1 MSFSLY
7 FVLIG
12 LTFVITLMLIVII
25 LLQQSKSGGGLG
37 FLSGGATEAFLGA
50 NAGNVLTKSTAWML
64 VAFIVL
70 TLTLAWGASR
80 LKENR
85 LQSIAD
91 EPATAIKLQPGN
103 KTPAPITPDKPAP
116 VIPGTPETPTVPATP
131 AVPAAPA
138 APALTVPAVP
148 AAPAIPAVP
157 EVPAPPVP

>member
-1 MSFSLY
+1 MSFPFY

-91 EPATAIKLQPGN
+91 EPTTAIKLQPGN
-103 KTPAPITPDKPAP
+103 KTPPGKPAP
-116 VIPGTPETPTVPATP
+116 VTPVTPGTPEAPTVPATP
-131 AVPAAPA
+131 VAPATPAAPT
-138 APALTVPAVP
+138 LTVPAVP

-157 EVPAPPVP
+157 EVPAPAVP

>member
-12 LTFVITLMLIVII
+12 LTFMITLMLIVII

-50 NAGNVLTKSTAWML
+50 NASNVLTKSTAWML
-64 VAFIVL
+64 VIFLML

-91 EPATAIKLQPGN
+91 EAAAPAAVQLGKKPLPATPDTQKPSVPVAPEAP
-103 KTPAPITPDKPAP
+103 KTPAPTTPAAPAP
-116 VIPGTPETPTVPATP
+116 VVKTAPDVPAPVVPATP
-131 AVPAAPA
+131 P
-138 APALTVPAVP
+138 
-148 AAPAIPAVP
+148 PAIP
-157 EVPAPPVP
+157 